1 MTTEMT
7 FLAGALLLA
16 AFVQGLSGLGFSLIA
31 APSATQAIPGSQAIG
46 LVNLLALVQNVWQ
59 VWRASGE
66 IRWPIIRRLAPG
78 LVIGFF
84 VAVIPIMYLDAD
96 LRALLVAL
104 ASLGSLAMFAWW
116 KPPAGADS
124 ALSAGAMSG
133 AANTYAG
140 VGGPIIAGFLKRQG
154 WKREDY
160 LRTQQVI
167 FGVMNL
173 VSIPLLGLPSVTPW
187 QLLGAIALLPIG
199 VAIGFGVSKLISS
212 EAALKVCEVLVLIV
226 GLIAVV
232 RSVVLLSA

>member
-1 MTTEMT
+1 MLTC
-7 FLAGALLLA
+7 GH
-16 AFVQGLSGLGFSLIA
+16 SSWRSHRW
-31 APSATQAIPGSQAIG
+31 APSRCLPGGSHP
-46 LVNLLALVQNVWQ
+46 LA
-59 VWRASGE
+59 
-66 IRWPIIRRLAPG
+66 
-78 LVIGFF
+78 
-84 VAVIPIMYLDAD
+84 
-96 LRALLVAL
+96 
-104 ASLGSLAMFAWW
+104 
-116 KPPAGADS
+116 ADS

-199 VAIGFGVSKLISS
+199 VATGFGVSKLISS

-232 RSVVLLSA
+232 RSSCVAVGLIGGDPARTVVDNWPTTQFRHRRHTAARRQVLDVELGGQMLGQVGALQSGEHECARQ